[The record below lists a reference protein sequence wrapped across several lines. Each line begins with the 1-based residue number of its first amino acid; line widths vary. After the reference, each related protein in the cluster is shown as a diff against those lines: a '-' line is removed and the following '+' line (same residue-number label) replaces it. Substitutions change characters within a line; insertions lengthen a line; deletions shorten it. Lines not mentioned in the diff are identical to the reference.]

1 METALLIAEIIV
13 AIALIVAI
21 LLQVKAASLG
31 SAFGGSDSS
40 LFTTRRGVD
49 RILFNLTI
57 AFAVVFL
64 LLAALSARVF
74 TPVG

>member
-1 METALLIAEIIV
+1 LETALLIAEIIIAV
-13 AIALIVAI
+13 ALIVVI

-40 LFTTRRGVD
+40 LYTTRRGVD

-57 AFAVVFL
+57 VFAVIFL
-64 LLAALSARVF
+64 ILAAMSARVF
-74 TPVG
+74 TPAA

>member
-1 METALLIAEIIV
+1 VETALLIAEIIV

-21 LLQVKAASLG
+21 LLQVKAAGLG

-64 LLAALSARVF
+64 FLAALSARVF
-74 TPVG
+74 TPAT